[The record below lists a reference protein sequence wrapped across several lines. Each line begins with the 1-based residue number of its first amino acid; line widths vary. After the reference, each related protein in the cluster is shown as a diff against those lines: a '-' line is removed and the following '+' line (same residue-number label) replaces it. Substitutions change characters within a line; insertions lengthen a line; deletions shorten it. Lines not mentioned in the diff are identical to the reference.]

1 MRTSWTDRLGRTW
14 ENRKTRRFPGEKW
27 KVNFDPGPIWVRS
40 GFALGSVVLR
50 WFTSPYKAEERSST
64 EFGAKEERRKSEGKA
79 ARRTGQ
85 KQDSNS
91 LFTWKSWRKG
101 MMFCLLRQDC
111 ILWQGNLSPWFN
123 NYSLLGNE
131 SKSWLLVSHTYS
143 SLEFSSR
150 CNPLTALS

>member
-1 MRTSWTDRLGRTW
+1 MRTGRTDWLVRKW

-27 KVNFDPGPIWVRS
+27 KVNFGLGSVVVRWW
-40 GFALGSVVLR
+40 FALGSVILR
-50 WFTSPYKAEERSST
+50 WFSSHYKA
-64 EFGAKEERRKSEGKA
+64 EERRKSEGKA
-79 ARRTGQ
+79 ARRAGQ